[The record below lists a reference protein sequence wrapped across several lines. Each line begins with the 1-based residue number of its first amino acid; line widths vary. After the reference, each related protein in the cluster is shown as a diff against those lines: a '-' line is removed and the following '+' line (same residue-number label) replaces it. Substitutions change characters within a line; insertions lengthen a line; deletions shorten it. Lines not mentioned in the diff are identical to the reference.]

1 MGLGLPLLKLAAEQT
16 GGALTIASRRDTPG
30 GMEPGEAFAAGS
42 AHGTRVTAAFDT
54 AHIDCVPLGD
64 LPATMMTLVQGN
76 PNIDISLS
84 LDLAGMAEPFRLDT
98 AEMRQ
103 ALGGD
108 VPLDA
113 PEVLRWLQESVAEAM
128 ETTGTDGF

>member
-1 MGLGLPLLKLAAEQT
+1 M
-16 GGALTIASRRDTPG
+16 
-30 GMEPGEAFAAGS
+30 
-42 AHGTRVTAAFDT
+42 
-54 AHIDCVPLGD
+54 PLGD